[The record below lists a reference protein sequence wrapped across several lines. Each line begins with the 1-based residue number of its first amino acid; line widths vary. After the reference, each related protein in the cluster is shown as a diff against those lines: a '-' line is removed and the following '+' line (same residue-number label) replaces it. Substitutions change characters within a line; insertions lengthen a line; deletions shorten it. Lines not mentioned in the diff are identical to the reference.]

1 MQHVKIMKRIRIVF
15 LLFFIVLVSIS
26 SVKAE
31 VHPPRPDVS
40 SAKSSNGVDDE
51 CDTCIPAPPATDAP
65 INGNIVLLLIAG
77 LVLGTT
83 VVYKNKIK
91 KSFNVN

>member
-26 SVKAE
+26 SVRAE
-31 VHPPRPDVS
+31 VHPPSPQSASAQLNEGDDPDIPPTPDPAV
-40 SAKSSNGVDDE
+40 GPIDE
-51 CDTCIPAPPATDAP
+51 
-65 INGNIVLLLIAG
+65 NIVLLLIAG
-77 LVLGTT
+77 LVLGAT

-91 KSFNVN
+91 KASI

>member
-15 LLFFIVLVSIS
+15 LLFFIILVS

-31 VHPPRPDVS
+31 VHPPSPVNANATAFDNDIPVP
-40 SAKSSNGVDDE
+40 GEVEMPIDE
-51 CDTCIPAPPATDAP
+51 
-65 INGNIVLLLIAG
+65 NIVFLLIAG
-77 LVLGTT
+77 LVLGAT

-91 KSFNVN
+91 KASI

>member
-31 VHPPRPDVS
+31 VHPPSPEN
-40 SAKSSNGVDDE
+40 AKTAEVPGDE
-51 CDTCIPAPPATDAP
+51 EPPLPPYPNVP
-65 INGNIVLLLIAG
+65 IDENIIFLMIAG
-77 LVLGTT
+77 LILGTA

-91 KSFNVN
+91 KASI

>member
-1 MQHVKIMKRIRIVF
+1 MQHVKIMKRVRIVF

-31 VHPPRPDVS
+31 VHPPNPEIARNALEDNDCDGCPPPTPDPF
-40 SAKSSNGVDDE
+40 GV
-51 CDTCIPAPPATDAP
+51 P
-65 INGNIVLLLIAG
+65 INENIVFLLIAG

-83 VVYKNKIK
+83 VVYRHKMK
-91 KSFNVN
+91 KASM

>member
-1 MQHVKIMKRIRIVF
+1 MQHVKIMKGIRIVF
-15 LLFFIVLVSIS
+15 VLFFVVLVSMS

-31 VHPPRPDVS
+31 VHPPRPDLY
-40 SAKSSNGVDDE
+40 SAKSTSNADD
-51 CDTCIPAPPATDAP
+51 DDLPAPPFDEAP
-65 INGNIVLLLIAG
+65 IDSNIVLLLIAG

-91 KSFNVN
+91 KASM

>member
-15 LLFFIVLVSIS
+15 LLFFVVLVSIS

-31 VHPPRPDVS
+31 VHPPSPQNARSANMLGDEYGPPPPDF
-40 SAKSSNGVDDE
+40 E
-51 CDTCIPAPPATDAP
+51 MPIDT
-65 INGNIVLLLIAG
+65 NIVFLLVAG

-83 VVYKNKIK
+83 VVYRHKIK
-91 KSFNVN
+91 KASM

>member
-1 MQHVKIMKRIRIVF
+1 MQHVKIMKGIRIVF

-51 CDTCIPAPPATDAP
+51 CDCLPAPPDEELP
-65 INGNIVLLLIAG
+65 IDDNVVFLLIAA
-77 LVLGTT
+77 LTLGIA
-83 VVYKNKIK
+83 VVYKNK

>member
-15 LLFFIVLVSIS
+15 LLFFVVLVSIS

-31 VHPPRPDVS
+31 VHPPSPQNARSANMLGDEDGPPPPDF
-40 SAKSSNGVDDE
+40 E
-51 CDTCIPAPPATDAP
+51 MPIDT
-65 INGNIVLLLIAG
+65 NIVFLLVAG

-83 VVYKNKIK
+83 VVYRHKIK
-91 KSFNVN
+91 KASM